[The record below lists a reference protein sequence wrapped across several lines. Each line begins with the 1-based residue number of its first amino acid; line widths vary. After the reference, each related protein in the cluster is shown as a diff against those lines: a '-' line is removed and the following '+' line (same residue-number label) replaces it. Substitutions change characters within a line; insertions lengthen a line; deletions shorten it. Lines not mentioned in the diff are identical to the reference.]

1 VVAPAQRSPRALRKA
16 HRKRTDEGAPVH
28 SYQTL
33 LKDLATV
40 AKNRIQPRATKALS
54 FDKITSPTPIQ
65 QKAFDLLGVSAW
77 T

>member
-1 VVAPAQRSPRALRKA
+1 
-16 HRKRTDEGAPVH
+16 VH